1 MLRPKEKRPPT
12 AEDKLLVFMGV
23 SGGLGAGKLAVMP
36 LAGLGIAALNPIVLP
51 VTIALGLGAGWW
63 MARTRTHTAEKQHVK
78 QWLSDSI
85 ADARSTVDQLAAEQ
99 LIEAE
104 QALSLALDEA
114 LAKRIE
120 AIEAELREVDRA
132 LRMEAGERG
141 RELQAVIRQLA
152 EVEQGR
158 SKAEELLGRIRS
170 VRDRA

>member
-1 MLRPKEKRPPT
+1 M
-12 AEDKLLVFMGV
+12 
-23 SGGLGAGKLAVMP
+23 
-36 LAGLGIAALNPIVLP
+36 
-51 VTIALGLGAGWW
+51 
-63 MARTRTHTAEKQHVK
+63 
-78 QWLSDSI
+78 
-85 ADARSTVDQLAAEQ
+85 DQLAAEQ

-141 RELQAVIRQLA
+141 RELQSVTRQLA
-152 EVEQGR
+152 EVESGR
-158 SKAEELLGRIRS
+158 AKAEELLGRIRS